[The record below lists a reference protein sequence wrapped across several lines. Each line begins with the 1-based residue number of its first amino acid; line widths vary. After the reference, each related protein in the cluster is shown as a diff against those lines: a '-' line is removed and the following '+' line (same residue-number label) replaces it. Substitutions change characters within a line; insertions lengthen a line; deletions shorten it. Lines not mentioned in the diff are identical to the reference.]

1 MQLISLWN
9 SSSFPIA
16 PVEKDIFILH
26 VRRQFSWFY
35 VIKAI
40 VFETNWTNHL
50 TILSVY
56 LQFQLIFKMFIS
68 FSFCLWE
75 LFCACLS
82 VDLSMLRDSL
92 SPIHPLT
99 RDSFSFSLR
108 GSAAK
113 ERVVISVAKLP
124 WNIRVTEL
132 MFRTF
137 HVELLVFHGFFYKY
151 GKYAQG

>member
-1 MQLISLWN
+1 
-9 SSSFPIA
+9 
-16 PVEKDIFILH
+16 
-26 VRRQFSWFY
+26 
-35 VIKAI
+35 
-40 VFETNWTNHL
+40 
-50 TILSVY
+50 
-56 LQFQLIFKMFIS
+56 MFIS

-137 HVELLVFHGFFYKY
+137 HVELLVFHGFFFINMENMPRDKKY
-151 GKYAQG
+151 PMSIYSLNFKSRKIFIRFRVYHTHTSPEPTTFLQLIRIKVIPLGT